1 MDQMSKVPRNQQLWD
16 RKKSIWRMTRIRT
29 YAQLEKRF
37 KELLLVLAHM
47 TPSPPARGEE
57 ITPIR
62 FRNGFLQ
69 ERNIYLVN
77 GRVVSRATHR
87 PHRYIYSFFPALR
100 APSFLTIIPI
110 YTHIIPTAPSGLD
123 RWSMSRPKGQLIKG
137 QRHSIVAP
145 RPNLRCRRRI

>member
-1 MDQMSKVPRNQQLWD
+1 MPLNRDPSWVTDGANEMKDRRVLMMDQMSKVPRNQQLWD

-69 ERNIYLVN
+69 ERNIYLIN
-77 GRVVSRATHR
+77 GRVVYVTSEKA
-87 PHRYIYSFFPALR
+87 IDQG
-100 APSFLTIIPI
+100 
-110 YTHIIPTAPSGLD
+110 TAP
-123 RWSMSRPKGQLIKG
+123 
-137 QRHSIVAP
+137 
-145 RPNLRCRRRI
+145 